1 MAATKNNT
9 TDSPGTIRNR
19 TLVLVTVFFL
29 LATLISGGWLYYS
42 RTRNA
47 PVPPLA
53 NDEPPPGGAEVN
65 LGPMVD
71 IGEFIVNI
79 ISEDNSH
86 YLRTSITIE
95 LSNQASQDEIT
106 LRMPQIR
113 DAILMLASSK
123 TFEELY
129 DVHGKKQ
136 LKAELLVELNEMLNR
151 GEAVAVYFTDFV
163 VQ

>member
-9 TDSPGTIRNR
+9 PDSPGTIRNR
-19 TLVLVTVFFL
+19 TLVLVTVL
-29 LATLISGGWLYYS
+29 LLLVILISGGWLYYS
-42 RTRNA
+42 RTRSA

-53 NDEPPPGGAEVN
+53 SAESPPRGAEVN

-79 ISEDNSH
+79 ISDDNSH

-95 LSNQASQDEIT
+95 LSTQAAQDEIT

>member
-1 MAATKNNT
+1 MVNNKKNT
-9 TDSPGTIRNR
+9 PDSGGAVRGRSKVIVF
-19 TLVLVTVFFL
+19 TLL
-29 LATLISGGWLYYS
+29 LLIASLSAGWLYYNS
-42 RTRNA
+42 SARLSGLNSVTA
-47 PVPPLA
+47 QPTESGDQV
-53 NDEPPPGGAEVN
+53 GI
-65 LGPMVD
+65 GPMID
-71 IGEFIVNI
+71 IREFIVNI

-86 YLRTSITIE
+86 YLRIAMAIE
-95 LSNQASQDEIT
+95 VSSEDVYEEMT

-113 DAILMLASSK
+113 DAILMLASNK

-136 LKAELLVELNEMLNR
+136 LKAELLLEINDMLTK

>member
-1 MAATKNNT
+1 MVNNKKNT
-9 TDSPGTIRNR
+9 SDSDGAVRRRSMVIA
-19 TLVLVTVFFL
+19 FAL
-29 LATLISGGWLYYS
+29 LLLIAVISAGWLYYNS
-42 RTRNA
+42 SARLSGLNSDKA
-47 PVPPLA
+47 PTA
-53 NDEPPPGGAEVN
+53 DSAEQVAI
-65 LGPMVD
+65 GPMVD
-71 IGEFIVNI
+71 IREFIVNI

-86 YLRTSITIE
+86 YLRISMAIE
-95 LSNQASQDEIT
+95 LSSQDAYEELT

-113 DAILMLASSK
+113 DAILMLTSNK

-136 LKAELLVELNEMLNR
+136 LKAELLIELNEMLIK

>member
-1 MAATKNNT
+1 MAAKKKNNP
-9 TDSPGTIRNR
+9 DAPGAIRNQAIA
-19 TLVLVTVFFL
+19 TVVVLL
-29 LATLISGGWLYYS
+29 LLSGAAIGGWYYYNNTS
-42 RTRNA
+42 RNT
-47 PVPPLA
+47 PSGPSQPQV
-53 NDEPPPGGAEVN
+53 ETEVN

-71 IGEFIVNI
+71 VREFIVNI
-79 ISEDNSH
+79 ISDDNSH
-86 YLRTSITIE
+86 YLRTSLTIE
-95 LSNQASQDEIT
+95 LSNQAAYDE
-106 LRMPQIR
+106 LNKRMPQIR

-136 LKAELLVELNEMLNR
+136 LKAELLIELNEMLTK

>member
-1 MAATKNNT
+1 MAAKKKNNP
-9 TDSPGTIRNR
+9 DAPGAIRNQAIA
-19 TLVLVTVFFL
+19 TVVVLL
-29 LATLISGGWLYYS
+29 LLSGAAIGGWYYYNNTS
-42 RTRNA
+42 RNNPSGPSQPQVETA
-47 PVPPLA
+47 
-53 NDEPPPGGAEVN
+53 VN

-71 IGEFIVNI
+71 VREFIVNI
-79 ISEDNSH
+79 ISDDNSH
-86 YLRTSITIE
+86 YLRTSLTIE
-95 LSNQASQDEIT
+95 LSNQAAYDE
-106 LRMPQIR
+106 LNKRMPQIR

-136 LKAELLVELNEMLNR
+136 LKAELLIELNEMLTK

>member
-1 MAATKNNT
+1 MAAKKKNNP
-9 TDSPGTIRNR
+9 DAPGAIRNQAIAAVV
-19 TLVLVTVFFL
+19 VLIL
-29 LATLISGGWLYYS
+29 LSGAAIGGWYYYNNTS
-42 RTRNA
+42 RNNPSGPSESKQPQVET
-47 PVPPLA
+47 
-53 NDEPPPGGAEVN
+53 EVN

-71 IGEFIVNI
+71 VREFIVNI
-79 ISEDNSH
+79 ISDDNSH
-86 YLRTSITIE
+86 YLRTSLTIE
-95 LSNQASQDEIT
+95 LSNQAAYDEINK
-106 LRMPQIR
+106 RMPQIR

-136 LKAELLVELNEMLNR
+136 LKAELLIELNEMLTK

>member
-1 MAATKNNT
+1 MVANKEKTP
-9 TDSPGTIRNR
+9 DGPGSIRNR
-19 TLVLVTVFFL
+19 TLVLVTAL
-29 LATLISGGWLYYS
+29 LILALLISGGWLYYG
-42 RTRNA
+42 RTKSA
-47 PVPPLA
+47 PLPSPA
-53 NDEPPPGGAEVN
+53 SDQPSPGGAEVN

-71 IGEFIVNI
+71 VGEFIINI
-79 ISEDNSH
+79 ISDDNSH

-95 LSNQASQDEIT
+95 LSNQAAQDEIT

-151 GEAVAVYFTDFV
+151 GEAVALYFTDFV